1 MKYRVIIKKL
11 EFLWHLVHI
20 EKDTLANEI
29 LTVQREQN
37 LPGLRAE
44 CKEWVETYNLPK
56 LFDQSLNLSG
66 K

>member
-11 EFLWHLVHI
+11 EFLWHLVHL

-37 LPGLRAE
+37 LPGLVAE
-44 CKEWVETYNLPK
+44 EWMETK
-56 LFDQSLNLSG
+56 SI
-66 K
+66 